1 MNRIKGKT
9 AVVTGA
15 SSGFGEAC
23 ARAFAERGANLVLLA
38 RRQDRLEALAEEL
51 SETGVDVITR
61 VHDVRNRAAASD
73 FASDLTDRGIVPDI
87 LLNNA
92 GLARGLSP
100 IHEGEIDDWEEM
112 IDTNVKGLLYLTR
125 AVLPL
130 MVERDQGHVINI
142 GSTAGRW
149 VYPGG
154 NVYNATKF
162 AVYAL
167 NEAMNIDLVG
177 TKIRVSGIDPGAAE
191 TEFSTVRFHGDED
204 RARGVYE
211 GFTPLTAED
220 IADVACYVANAPPH
234 VNVLQVVIECTAQR
248 SAAVLHREGV

>member
-1 MNRIKGKT
+1 MNRITGKT
-9 AVVTGA
+9 AVITGA
-15 SSGFGEAC
+15 SSGIGEAC
-23 ARAFAERGANLVLLA
+23 ARTFAEQGVNLVLLA
-38 RRQDRLEALAEEL
+38 RREDRLEALGEEL
-51 SETGVDVITR
+51 SGNGIHVITR
-61 VHDVRNRAAASD
+61 VHDVRDRAAASA
-73 FASDLTDRGIVPDI
+73 FARDLEDRGIVPDI

-177 TKIRVSGIDPGAAE
+177 TKLRVSGVDPGATD
-191 TEFSTVRFHGDED
+191 TEFSNVRFHGDDD
-204 RARGVYE
+204 RAKKVYE
-211 GFTPLTAED
+211 GFTPLTAQD
-220 IADVACYVANAPPH
+220 IADVVLYVANAPPH
-234 VNVLQVVIECTAQR
+234 VNVLQVVLQCTAQR
-248 SAAVLHREGV
+248 SAAVLHREGP

>member
-9 AVVTGA
+9 AVITGA
-15 SSGFGEAC
+15 SSGFGAAC
-23 ARAFAERGANLVLLA
+23 ARVFAEQGVNLFLLA
-38 RRQDRLEALAEEL
+38 RRQERLEAIAQEL
-51 SETGVDVITR
+51 SETGVDIVTR
-61 VHDVRNRAAASD
+61 VHDVRDRAAASA
-73 FASDLTDRGIVPDI
+73 FAADLKDRGITPDI

-92 GLARGLSP
+92 GLARGLEP
-100 IHEGEIDDWEEM
+100 LYKGDIDDWEEM

-125 AVLPL
+125 AILPL
-130 MVERDQGHVINI
+130 MVERNQGHVINI

-177 TKIRVSGIDPGAAE
+177 TQVRVSGVDPGAAE
-191 TEFSTVRFHGDED
+191 TEFSNVRFHGDDD
-204 RARGVYE
+204 RADKVYE

-220 IADVACYVANAPPH
+220 IADIVSYVANTPPH
-234 VNVLQVVIECTAQR
+234 VNVLQVVVECTAQR
-248 SAAVLHREGV
+248 SAAVLHREGA

>member
-1 MNRIKGKT
+1 MNRINGKT

-38 RRQDRLEALAEEL
+38 RREERLEALAKEL

-61 VHDVRNRAAASD
+61 VHDVRDRAAASD
-73 FASDLTDRGIVPDI
+73 FASDLRDRGIVPDI

-125 AVLPL
+125 AILPL
-130 MVERDQGHVINI
+130 MVERDQGHVINV

-177 TKIRVSGIDPGAAE
+177 TQIRVSGIDPGAAE
-191 TEFSTVRFHGDED
+191 TEFSNVRFHGDLD

-211 GFTPLTAED
+211 GFKPLTAED
-220 IADVACYVANAPPH
+220 IADAVCFVANAPPH
-234 VNVLQVVIECTAQR
+234 VNVLQLVIECTAQR
-248 SAAVLHREGV
+248 SAVVLHREGA

>member
-61 VHDVRNRAAASD
+61 VHDVRDRAAASD

-112 IDTNVKGLLYLTR
+112 IDTNIKGLLYLTR
-125 AVLPL
+125 AILPL

-211 GFTPLTAED
+211 GFTPLTAKD
-220 IADVACYVANAPPH
+220 IADVVCYVANAPPH

>member
-1 MNRIKGKT
+1 M
-9 AVVTGA
+9 
-15 SSGFGEAC
+15 
-23 ARAFAERGANLVLLA
+23 
-38 RRQDRLEALAEEL
+38 
-51 SETGVDVITR
+51 
-61 VHDVRNRAAASD
+61 
-73 FASDLTDRGIVPDI
+73 VPDI

-125 AVLPL
+125 AILPL
-130 MVERDQGHVINI
+130 MVERDQGHIINI

-177 TKIRVSGIDPGAAE
+177 TKIRVSGVDPGATD
-191 TEFSTVRFHGDED
+191 TEFSKVRFHGDED
-204 RARGVYE
+204 RAQKVHE
-211 GFTPLTAED
+211 GYTPLTAED
-220 IADVACYVANAPPH
+220 IADVVCYVANAPAH
-234 VNVLQVVIECTAQR
+234 VNVLQVVLECTAQR
-248 SAAVLHREGV
+248 SAAVLHREGS

>member
-1 MNRIKGKT
+1 MNRIIGKT
-9 AVVTGA
+9 AVITGA
-15 SSGFGEAC
+15 SSGIGEAC
-23 ARAFAERGANLVLLA
+23 ARAFAERGANLILLA
-38 RRQDRLEALAEEL
+38 RRQNRLEALEEDL
-51 SETGVDVITR
+51 PGNGVHVITR
-61 VHDVRNRAAASD
+61 VHDVRDRTAAGA
-73 FASDLTDRGIVPDI
+73 FATDLEDRGMVPDI

-125 AVLPL
+125 AILPL
-130 MVERDQGHVINI
+130 MVERDQGHIINI

-177 TKIRVSGIDPGAAE
+177 TKIRVSGVDPGATD
-191 TEFSTVRFHGDED
+191 TEFSKVRFHGDED
-204 RARGVYE
+204 RARKVHE
-211 GFTPLTAED
+211 GYTPLTAED
-220 IADVACYVANAPPH
+220 IADVVCYVANAPAH
-234 VNVLQVVIECTAQR
+234 VNVLQVVLECTAQR
-248 SAAVLHREGV
+248 SAAVLHREGS

>member
-9 AVVTGA
+9 AIVTGA
-15 SSGFGEAC
+15 SSGFGAAC
-23 ARAFAERGANLVLLA
+23 ARAFAELGANLVLLA
-38 RRQDRLEALAEEL
+38 RRQERLEALAEEL
-51 SETGVDVITR
+51 SETGVDVVTR
-61 VHDVRNRAAASD
+61 VHDVRDRAAASD
-73 FASDLTDRGIVPDI
+73 FASDLKDRGIVPDI

-100 IHEGEIDDWEEM
+100 IHKGEIDDWEEM

-125 AVLPL
+125 AILPL
-130 MVERDQGHVINI
+130 MVERNQGHVVNI

-177 TKIRVSGIDPGAAE
+177 TNIRVSGIDPGAAE
-191 TEFSTVRFHGDED
+191 TEFSNVRFHGDDD
-204 RARGVYE
+204 RARGVYV
-211 GFTPLTAED
+211 GYTPLTAQD
-220 IADVACYVANAPPH
+220 IADAVCYVVNAPPH
-234 VNVLQVVIECTAQR
+234 VNVLQMVIECTAQR
-248 SAAVLHREGV
+248 SAAVLHREGG

>member
-9 AVVTGA
+9 AIVTGA
-15 SSGFGEAC
+15 SSGFGAAC
-23 ARAFAERGANLVLLA
+23 ARAFAELGANLVLLA
-38 RRQDRLEALAEEL
+38 RRQERLEALAEEL
-51 SETGVDVITR
+51 SETGVDVVTR
-61 VHDVRNRAAASD
+61 VHDVRDRVAASD
-73 FASDLTDRGIVPDI
+73 FASDLKDRGIVPDI

-100 IHEGEIDDWEEM
+100 IHKGEIDDWEEM

-125 AVLPL
+125 AILPL
-130 MVERDQGHVINI
+130 MVERNQGHVVNI

-177 TKIRVSGIDPGAAE
+177 TNIRVSGIDPGNAE
-191 TEFSTVRFHGDED
+191 TEFSNVRFHGDDD
-204 RARGVYE
+204 RARGVYV
-211 GFTPLTAED
+211 GYTPLTAQD
-220 IADVACYVANAPPH
+220 IADAVCYVANARPH
-234 VNVLQVVIECTAQR
+234 VNVLQLVIECTAQR
-248 SAAVLHREGV
+248 SAVVLHREGA

>member
-9 AVVTGA
+9 AIVTGA
-15 SSGFGEAC
+15 SSGFGAAC
-23 ARAFAERGANLVLLA
+23 ARSFAELGANLVLLA
-38 RRQDRLEALAEEL
+38 RRQERLEALAEEL
-51 SETGVDVITR
+51 SETGVDVVTR
-61 VHDVRNRAAASD
+61 VHDVRDRAAASD
-73 FASDLTDRGIVPDI
+73 FASDLKDRGIVPDI

-112 IDTNVKGLLYLTR
+112 IDTNVKGLLYITR
-125 AVLPL
+125 AILPL
-130 MVERDQGHVINI
+130 MIERDQGHIINI

-177 TKIRVSGIDPGAAE
+177 TQIRVSGIDPGAAN
-191 TEFSTVRFHGDED
+191 TEFSNVRFHGDDE
-204 RARGVYE
+204 RARKVYE
-211 GFTPLTAED
+211 GYRPLVAED
-220 IADVACYVANAPPH
+220 IADMVCYVANLPPH

-248 SAAVLHREGV
+248 SAAVLHREGA

>member
-1 MNRIKGKT
+1 MNRLKGKT
-9 AVVTGA
+9 AVITGA

-23 ARAFAERGANLVLLA
+23 ARSFAELGVNLVLLA
-38 RRQDRLEALAEEL
+38 RRQERLEALEQDL
-51 SETGVDVITR
+51 SGNGIHVITR
-61 VHDVRNRAAASD
+61 VHDVRDRAAASA
-73 FASDLTDRGIVPDI
+73 FASDLEDRGIVPDI

-92 GLARGLSP
+92 GLARGLAP

-112 IDTNVKGLLYLTR
+112 IDTNIKGLLYLTR

-130 MVERDQGHVINI
+130 MVERNEGHVINI
-142 GSTAGRW
+142 GGTAGRW

-191 TEFSTVRFHGDED
+191 TEFSKVRFHGDED
-204 RARGVYE
+204 RARSVYQ

-220 IADVACYVANAPPH
+220 IADAVCYVANAPSH
-234 VNVLQVVIECTAQR
+234 VNVLQMVIECTAQR
-248 SAAVLHREGV
+248 SAAVLHREDA

>member
-1 MNRIKGKT
+1 MNRLSGKT
-9 AVVTGA
+9 AVITGA
-15 SSGFGEAC
+15 SSGIGEAC
-23 ARAFAERGANLVLLA
+23 AHAFAERGTNLVLLA
-38 RRQDRLEALAEEL
+38 RRKDRLEAVGQQL
-51 SETGVDVITR
+51 SGNGVQVITR
-61 VHDVRNRAAASD
+61 VHDVRDREAAGA
-73 FASDLTDRGIVPDI
+73 FAADLVERSIVPDI

-125 AVLPL
+125 AILPL
-130 MVERDQGHVINI
+130 MVERDRGHVINI

-177 TKIRVSGIDPGAAE
+177 TKLRVSGIDPDAVE
-191 TEFSTVRFHGDED
+191 TEFSNVRFHGDDD
-204 RARGVYE
+204 RARKVYE
-211 GFTPLTAED
+211 GYTPLTAKD
-220 IADVACYVANAPPH
+220 IADVVCYVANAPAH
-234 VNVLQVVIECTAQR
+234 VNVLQVVLECTAQR
-248 SAAVLHREGV
+248 SAAVLSREGP

>member
-1 MNRIKGKT
+1 MNRIIGKT
-9 AVVTGA
+9 AVITGA
-15 SSGFGEAC
+15 SSGIGEAC
-23 ARAFAERGANLVLLA
+23 ARAFAERGANLILLA
-38 RRQDRLEALAEEL
+38 RRQDRLEALEEDL
-51 SETGVDVITR
+51 SGNGIHVITR
-61 VHDVRNRAAASD
+61 VHDVRERGAADA
-73 FASDLTDRGIVPDI
+73 FTTDLEDRGIVPDI

-125 AVLPL
+125 AILPL

-177 TKIRVSGIDPGAAE
+177 TKIRVSGVDPGATD
-191 TEFSTVRFHGDED
+191 TEFSKVRFHGDED
-204 RARGVYE
+204 RAREVYE

-220 IADVACYVANAPPH
+220 IADVVCYVANAPAH
-234 VNVLQVVIECTAQR
+234 VNVLQVVLECTAQR
-248 SAAVLHREGV
+248 SAAVLHREGS

>member
-1 MNRIKGKT
+1 MNRLLGKT
-9 AVVTGA
+9 AVITGA

-38 RRQDRLEALAEEL
+38 RRQDRLEALGEDL
-51 SETGVDVITR
+51 SGNGVDVITR
-61 VHDVRNRAAASD
+61 VHDVRDRAAASA
-73 FASDLTDRGIVPDI
+73 FAADLQDRGIVPDI

-100 IHEGEIDDWEEM
+100 IHEGDIDDWEEM

-125 AVLPL
+125 AILPL
-130 MVERDQGHVINI
+130 MVARDQGHVINI

-191 TEFSTVRFHGDED
+191 SEFSKVRFHGDED
-204 RARGVYE
+204 RARKVYE
-211 GFTPLTAED
+211 GYTPLTAED
-220 IADVACYVANAPPH
+220 IADVVCYVANAPAH
-234 VNVLQVVIECTAQR
+234 VNVLQVVLECTAQR
-248 SAAVLHREGV
+248 SAAVLHREGS

>member
-9 AVVTGA
+9 AIVTGA
-15 SSGFGEAC
+15 SSGFGAAC
-23 ARAFAERGANLVLLA
+23 ARSFAELGANLVLLA
-38 RRQDRLEALAEEL
+38 RRQERLEALAEEL
-51 SETGVDVITR
+51 SETGVDVVTR
-61 VHDVRNRAAASD
+61 VHDVRDRAAASD
-73 FASDLTDRGIVPDI
+73 FASDLKDRGIVPDI

-100 IHEGEIDDWEEM
+100 IHKGEIDDWEEM

-125 AVLPL
+125 AILPL
-130 MVERDQGHVINI
+130 MVERKQGHVVNI

-177 TKIRVSGIDPGAAE
+177 TNIRVSGIDPGNAE
-191 TEFSTVRFHGDED
+191 TEFSNVRFHGDDD
-204 RARGVYE
+204 RARGVYV
-211 GFTPLTAED
+211 GYTPLTAQD
-220 IADVACYVANAPPH
+220 IADAVCYVVNAPPH
-234 VNVLQVVIECTAQR
+234 VNVLQMVIECTAQR
-248 SAAVLHREGV
+248 SAAVLHREGG

>member
-9 AVVTGA
+9 AVITGA

-61 VHDVRNRAAASD
+61 VHDVRDRAAASD

-125 AVLPL
+125 AILPL

-177 TKIRVSGIDPGAAE
+177 TKIRVSGIDPGAAK

-211 GFTPLTAED
+211 GFTPLTADD
-220 IADVACYVANAPPH
+220 IAAVACYVANAPPH

>member
-9 AVVTGA
+9 AVITGA
-15 SSGFGEAC
+15 SSGFGAAC
-23 ARAFAERGANLVLLA
+23 ARAFAERGTNLILLA
-38 RRQDRLEALAEEL
+38 RRQDRLEALAQEL
-51 SETGVDVITR
+51 SENGVDVITR
-61 VHDVRNRAAASD
+61 VHDVRDRAAASE
-73 FASDLTDRGIVPDI
+73 FAADLKDRGIAPDI

-92 GLARGLSP
+92 GLARGLEP
-100 IHEGEIDDWEEM
+100 IYKGDIDDWEEM

-125 AVLPL
+125 AILPL
-130 MVERDQGHVINI
+130 MVERNQGHVINI

-177 TKIRVSGIDPGAAE
+177 TNVRVSGIDPGAAD
-191 TEFSTVRFHGDED
+191 TEFSNVRFHGDED
-204 RARGVYE
+204 RARKVYE

-220 IADVACYVANAPPH
+220 IAEAVCYVVNAPPH
-234 VNVLQVVIECTAQR
+234 VNVLQIVIECTAQR
-248 SAAVLHREGV
+248 SAAVLHREGA

>member
-1 MNRIKGKT
+1 MNRIIGKT
-9 AVVTGA
+9 AVITGA

-23 ARAFAERGANLVLLA
+23 ARVFAKQGANLVLLA
-38 RRQDRLEALAEEL
+38 RRQDRLEAFAEEL
-51 SETGVDVITR
+51 SEEDIEVITR
-61 VHDVRNRAAASD
+61 VHDVRDRAAALD
-73 FASDLTDRGIVPDI
+73 FASDLRARDIAPDI

-92 GLARGLSP
+92 GLARGLEP
-100 IHEGEIDDWEEM
+100 IYEGDIDDWEEM

-125 AVLPL
+125 AILPL
-130 MVERDQGHVINI
+130 MVERNQGHVVNI

-177 TKIRVSGIDPGAAE
+177 TQIRVSGIDPGAAE
-191 TEFSTVRFHGDED
+191 TEFSNVRFHGDDE
-204 RARGVYE
+204 RADKVYE
-211 GFTPLTAED
+211 GFTPLTAVD
-220 IADVACYVANAPPH
+220 IADAVSYVVNAPPH
-234 VNVLQVVIECTAQR
+234 VNVLQMVIECTAQR
-248 SAAVLHREGV
+248 SAAVLHRENA

>member
-1 MNRIKGKT
+1 MNRLSGKT
-9 AVVTGA
+9 AVITGA
-15 SSGFGEAC
+15 SSGIGEAC
-23 ARAFAERGANLVLLA
+23 ARAFAERGTNLILLA
-38 RRQDRLEALAEEL
+38 RRKDRLEAVGQQL
-51 SETGVDVITR
+51 SGNGVQVITR
-61 VHDVRNRAAASD
+61 VHDVRDREAAGA
-73 FASDLTDRGIVPDI
+73 FAADLVERGIVPDI

-125 AVLPL
+125 AILPL
-130 MVERDQGHVINI
+130 MVERDRGHVINI

-177 TKIRVSGIDPGAAE
+177 TKLRVSGIDPGAAD
-191 TEFSTVRFHGDED
+191 TEFSNVRFHGDDD
-204 RARGVYE
+204 RARKVYE
-211 GFTPLTAED
+211 GYTPLTAKD
-220 IADVACYVANAPPH
+220 IADVVCYVANAPAH
-234 VNVLQVVIECTAQR
+234 VNVLQVVLECTAQR
-248 SAAVLHREGV
+248 SAAVLSREGP

>member
-1 MNRIKGKT
+1 MNRIIGKT

-23 ARAFAERGANLVLLA
+23 ARAFAERGVNLVLLA
-38 RRQDRLEALAEEL
+38 RRQDRLEALKEDL
-51 SETGVDVITR
+51 SQDGVEVVTR
-61 VHDVRNRAAASD
+61 VHDVRDRAAASA
-73 FASDLTDRGIVPDI
+73 FAVDLKDRDIVPDI

-92 GLARGLSP
+92 GLARGLEP
-100 IHEGEIDDWEEM
+100 IYEGDIDDWEEM

-125 AVLPL
+125 AILPL
-130 MVERDQGHVINI
+130 MVERNQGHVINI

-167 NEAMNIDLVG
+167 NEAMNVDLVG
-177 TKIRVSGIDPGAAE
+177 TQIRVSGVDPGAAE
-191 TEFSTVRFHGDED
+191 TEFSNVRFHGDDE
-204 RARGVYE
+204 RADKVYE
-211 GFTPLTAED
+211 GFTPLTAVD
-220 IADVACYVANAPPH
+220 IADLVCYVANAPPH
-234 VNVLQVVIECTAQR
+234 VNVLQVVVECTAQR
-248 SAAVLHREGV
+248 SAAVLHRDNG

>member
-1 MNRIKGKT
+1 MDRIKGKT

-15 SSGFGEAC
+15 SSGFGDAC

-38 RRQDRLEALAEEL
+38 RRQERLEALAEEL

-61 VHDVRNRAAASD
+61 VHDVRDRAAASD

>member
-1 MNRIKGKT
+1 MNRIQGKT

-15 SSGFGEAC
+15 SSGIGEAC
-23 ARAFAERGANLVLLA
+23 ARVFAQQGVNLVLLA
-38 RRQDRLEALAEEL
+38 RREDRLEALKEEL
-51 SETGVDVITR
+51 SGNGIHVITR
-61 VHDVRNRAAASD
+61 VHDVRDRAAASA
-73 FASDLTDRGIVPDI
+73 FATDLEDRGIVPDI

-92 GLARGLSP
+92 GLARGLAP
-100 IHEGEIDDWEEM
+100 IHEGDIDDWEEM

-162 AVYAL
+162 AVFAL
-167 NEAMNIDLVG
+167 TEAINIDLVG
-177 TKIRVSGIDPGAAE
+177 TKLRASSVDPGAAE
-191 TEFSTVRFHGDED
+191 TEFSNVRFHGDD
-204 RARGVYE
+204 GRANKVYE
-211 GFTPLTAED
+211 GYTPLTAPD
-220 IADVACYVANAPPH
+220 IADVVCYVANAPAH
-234 VNVLQVVIECTAQR
+234 VNLLQVVMECTAQR
-248 SAAVLHREGV
+248 SAAVLSREGP